1 MGMIY
6 SLSKGDRRMRSLI
19 LFLLCTATVFAQ
31 DGAGIYKARCAA
43 CHDNPAGRVPP
54 VSALRAM
61 TETTILQALET
72 GAMQK
77 QGEGLTIAERHMV
90 TAYLASPAQKPAAPA
105 SATAFCPGQ
114 TQSSSLQP
122 SSWKGWGADP
132 ANTRFQDA
140 TEAGITAAD
149 VAKLKLK
156 WAFGLGEGTAVRAQV
171 AVAREHVFVANLT
184 GQLFSLDA
192 RTGCIQ
198 WTFEVGSPLRSG
210 VVFGAADRSGK
221 QTAVYFGDVK
231 ANAYAV
237 DASTG
242 QLLWKVHVADHA
254 AAMITGAPQLHK
266 GVLYVPVSSYEE
278 VLAGSPAY
286 ECCTF
291 RGSVVAL
298 DAATGKTLWTTYTIP
313 DSSQP
318 TGKSKTGV
326 QMRGPS
332 GAGVWSTP
340 TFDEKRNVL
349 YVSTGDNYSSPP
361 TATSDAILALDAGSG
376 KLLWSKQVTT
386 DDVYN
391 VGPNAN
397 GRDFDFGQPPIL
409 ATLPNGRRVL
419 VIGQKSGLAHALDP
433 DREGEILWQTRLG
446 QGGALGGIEWG
457 SAADREN
464 MYVAVSDVALSSV
477 PDQSVPGG
485 HRQELDPNHG
495 GGLFAL
501 RLASGER
508 VWSAKPAS
516 CGQRNH
522 CSPAQSAAVTAIA
535 GVVFSGSV
543 DGHLRAYS
551 ATTGEVLWDQDTVH
565 EYETVNGQKANGG
578 SLDVAGPVISQG
590 ILYVNSGYGQWGGMP
605 GNVLLAFTV
614 DGQ

>member
-376 KLLWSKQVTT
+376 KLLWSKQVTS

-433 DREGEILWQTRLG
+433 DRQGEILWQTRLG

-516 CGQRNH
+516 CGQRKH

-551 ATTGEVLWDQDTVH
+551 AATGEVLWDEDTVR

-605 GNVLLAFTV
+605 GNVLLAFSV

>member
-1 MGMIY
+1 MI
-6 SLSKGDRRMRSLI
+6 LRMRSLI
-19 LFLLCTATVFAQ
+19 LLVLVTVTVFAQ
-31 DGAGIYKARCAA
+31 DGSGIYKARCAG

-54 VSALRAM
+54 LSALRAM

-72 GAMQK
+72 GSMQT
-77 QGEGLTIAERHMV
+77 QAQGLTSDERHV
-90 TAYLASPAQKPAAPA
+90 IAAYLASPTQKAAAPA
-105 SATAFCPGQ
+105 PATAFCRSQ
-114 TQSSSLQP
+114 TQLSPLPP
-122 SSWKGWGADP
+122 SPWKGWGADL

-140 TEAGITAAD
+140 AAAGMTAAD
-149 VAKLKLK
+149 VARLKLK

-171 AVAREHVFVANLT
+171 AVARHRVFVANLT
-184 GQLFSLDA
+184 GQLLSLDA
-192 RTGCIQ
+192 STGCIQ
-198 WTFEVGSPLRSG
+198 WTFAVGSPLRSG
-210 VVFGAADRSGK
+210 IVFGPADRSGK
-221 QTAVYFGDVK
+221 RTAVYFGDVK

-242 QLLWKVHVADHA
+242 QLLWKVHAADHA
-254 AAMITGAPQLHK
+254 AAMITGAPQLHQ

-291 RGSVVAL
+291 RGSVIAL

-313 DSSQP
+313 ESSQP

-326 QMRGPS
+326 HMRGPS
-332 GAGVWSTP
+332 GAAVWSTP

-349 YVSTGDNYSSPP
+349 YVSTGDNYSAPA

-376 KLLWSKQVTT
+376 KLLWSKQVTS

-391 VGPNAN
+391 VGSNAN

-419 VIGQKSGLAHALDP
+419 VVGQKSGLAHALDP
-433 DREGEILWQTRLG
+433 DRLGEILWQTRLG

-477 PDQSVPGG
+477 PDPSVPAG
-485 HRQELDPNHG
+485 HRLELDPNRG

-516 CGQRNH
+516 CGQRKH
-522 CSPAQSAAVTAIA
+522 CSPAQSAAVTAIS
-535 GVVFSGSV
+535 GVVFSGSL

-551 ATTGEVLWDQDTVH
+551 AAMGEVLWDQDTVR

-605 GNVLLAFTV
+605 GNVLLAFSV